1 MTCLIRTWATGKWSY
16 LLQAVS
22 RITWKK
28 YPTDLRSGY
37 SVKECPNPEQIPR
50 SGMNSNVSWRLRG
63 LRSSKVWFRM
73 LYSIRSRPCFF
84 RHTAG
89 RWDKDEKKQR
99 RDLDKERREI
109 LFWIQTPCNY
119 GLWLRSDTKWNK
131 MSAWITGWYSFSRNP
146 GIRNWFIHHSLI
158 IYLVQIQRRKGG
170 LPSMEQNTPPT
181 LKQKLHSLAAFLP
194 IFEQQDFIFGTWVK
208 QKKGSPAFL
217 RCHISVSPAMPMFFF
232 SRPMTSGGFWETSTG
247 HSGNLHQ
254 KRQGCVMTPLNWPLP
269 PRISYSSLS
278 PPWSGRTGSEMESLR
293 MRLNPVFWRKYAE
306 GLPSSMPKWMMRKH
320 DKWRI
325 PFCSVRPDM
334 VGCADDMSHEHTR
347 ESQLTRAAHRGIERC
362 PCLCVSEPAFF
373 WISSHPTR
381 PPHLCHTIHLIFQLS
396 FKTYNKLK
404 MYI

>member
-28 YPTDLRSGY
+28 YPTDLRSGF

-217 RCHISVSPAMPMFFF
+217 RCHISVSPANADVFFQSAYDLGWVLRDF
-232 SRPMTSGGFWETSTG
+232 
-247 HSGNLHQ
+247 
-254 KRQGCVMTPLNWPLP
+254 NWPQWKFTSEATGLRDDP
-269 PRISYSSLS
+269 TKLAIATPDQLFQLITTVIRQDRFWDGELENAFESGLLTEICRRAAQLDAEMDDEEAWQVTNPLLFSKTRYGWMCWWYESRAHPRITINA
-278 PPWSGRTGSEMESLR
+278 GRPQGNWKMPLPLCKWTCIF
-293 MRLNPVFWRKYAE
+293 LN
-306 GLPSSMPKWMMRKH
+306 L
-320 DKWRI
+320 
-325 PFCSVRPDM
+325 
-334 VGCADDMSHEHTR
+334 
-347 ESQLTRAAHRGIERC
+347 
-362 PCLCVSEPAFF
+362 
-373 WISSHPTR
+373 ISSNPSTAFM
-381 PPHLCHTIHLIFQLS
+381 PHYSPHISI
-396 FKTYNKLK
+396 
-404 MYI
+404 IV